1 MSAEAHQPNLQ
12 KYAFKQRAWEILAK
26 SPRVFSHRQFT
37 TFLEGLRRSIP
48 TPQFCEDT
56 DTPQNQGSS
65 ARRLSQ

>member
-12 KYAFKQRAWEILAK
+12 NYAFKQRAWEILAK

-48 TPQFCEDT
+48 
-56 DTPQNQGSS
+56 S
-65 ARRLSQ
+65 ATEKEAH